1 MALIG
6 TYHLID
12 MTPEGR
18 NEDALE
24 FPMAWV
30 RRKDQY

>member
-1 MALIG
+1 
-6 TYHLID
+6 